1 MPGDEAEF
9 VSCPGCGRYFRSTP
23 DGKVVEKWLGPL
35 SIVLYPVIFENR
47 PQKEA
52 NRIAD
57 ELYAASEP
65 GAHSMFRPFSRDQ
78 LWKMISE
85 IRIELE
91 HPTQNVRDILD
102 LRGDETDLREYLGL
116 VADRLSLKLGRP
128 GSEKELRPQ
137 GCCDAMSKDSRS
149 GWSLPLS
156 WIVVVLVA
164 LAVVIWGISIL
175 K

>member
-1 MPGDEAEF
+1 MPGDETESL
-9 VSCPGCGRYFRSTP
+9 SCPGCGRYFRSTP

-47 PQKEA
+47 PQKVA

-57 ELYAASEP
+57 ELYASSDP

-78 LWKMISE
+78 LWQMISE

-102 LRGDETDLREYLGL
+102 LRANETDLREYLDL
-116 VADRLSLKLGRP
+116 VADRLSLKLGKP
-128 GSEKELRPQ
+128 GREKKLRPQ
-137 GCCDAMSKDSRS
+137 GCYGAMSKDSRS

-156 WIVVVLVA
+156 WIVVFLVA
-164 LAVVIWGISIL
+164 LAALIWWISTL